1 MRARFANPRLK
12 AVGYGSYAG
21 YADGVR
27 IPMTPW
33 LLAARPKTLAAA
45 VTPVLVGTALAC
57 VDARVQWQPFLFALL
72 GAVFIQIG
80 TNYVNDALDF
90 KKGADTHTRLGP
102 LRVTQAGLLD
112 ADAVLRGAYVCFGI
126 AALCGIPL
134 ILKGGWPIAIVGA
147 ASILAAYAYTG
158 GPYPLAYHG
167 LGELFVMI
175 FFGFTAVCGSFY
187 LQRLTLHAT
196 AWIGGFAVGSL
207 AVVILAINN
216 LRDIDND
223 RASNKRTLAARFGAT
238 FARMEIVIFAL
249 APFVCAASIA
259 YLRHSSK
266 LLLPMLAVIPAI
278 ALLVRV
284 ARSEGASLNR
294 CLALAG
300 SLEWIFGILYV
311 VGAAI

>member
-1 MRARFANPRLK
+1 
-12 AVGYGSYAG
+12 
-21 YADGVR
+21 
-27 IPMTPW
+27 MTPW

-45 VTPVLVGTALAC
+45 VTPVLVGTSLAC
-57 VDARVQWQPFLFALL
+57 IHAKVDWPPFVFALL

-102 LRVTQAGLLD
+102 LRVTQAGLLG
-112 ADAVLRGAYVCFGI
+112 ADAVLRGAYVCFGV

-134 ILKGGWPIAIVGA
+134 IVRGGWPIAIVGV

-187 LQRLTLHAT
+187 LQRLALDAT
-196 AWIGGFAVGSL
+196 SWIGGFAVGSL
-207 AVVILAINN
+207 AIVILAINN

-223 RASNKRTLAARFGAT
+223 RASNKRTLGARFGAS
-238 FARMEIVIFAL
+238 FARTEIVIFAL
-249 APFVCAASIA
+249 APFVCVAAIA
-259 YLRHSSK
+259 YLRHSMT
-266 LLLPMLAVIPAI
+266 LLIPMLALIPAI

-284 ARSEGASLNR
+284 ARSNGATLNR

-300 SLEWIFGILYV
+300 AVEWIFGILYV
-311 VGAAI
+311 AGVALG

>member
-1 MRARFANPRLK
+1 
-12 AVGYGSYAG
+12 
-21 YADGVR
+21 
-27 IPMTPW
+27 MTPW

-45 VTPVLVGTALAC
+45 VVPVLVGTSLAFR
-57 VDARVQWQPFLFALL
+57 DLASMQWPSFVFALL
-72 GAVFIQIG
+72 GATFIQIG

-90 KKGADTHTRLGP
+90 KKGADTHARLGP

-134 ILKGGWPIAIVGA
+134 ILRGGWPIAIVGI
-147 ASILAAYAYTG
+147 ASIVAAYAYTG

-175 FFGFTAVCGSFY
+175 FFGFIAVCGSFY
-187 LQRLTLHAT
+187 LQRLTLDAT

-207 AVVILAINN
+207 SVVILAINN

-223 RASNKRTLAARFGAT
+223 RASNKRTLAARFGST
-238 FARMEIVIFAL
+238 FAYAEIIVFAI
-249 APFVCAASIA
+249 APFLCVVAIA
-259 YLRHSSK
+259 YLRHSAN
-266 LLLPMLAVIPAI
+266 LMLPMLALIPAL
-278 ALLVRV
+278 ALLLRV
-284 ARSEGASLNR
+284 ARSRGVELNR

-300 SLEWIFGILYV
+300 ALEWIFGILYV
-311 VGAAI
+311 LGAALG